1 MLRGRQ
7 NPARVLLFTPG
18 VKSHGENAMR
28 TTVTHLMIPADV
40 PPPYLIGG
48 TGGSLVAVV
57 LVVCALALIGFRIYK
72 SKKK

>member
-1 MLRGRQ
+1 M
-7 NPARVLLFTPG
+7 P
-18 VKSHGENAMR
+18 

-48 TGGSLVAVV
+48 TGGSLVAAV
-57 LVVCALALIGFRIYK
+57 LIVCALALIGFRFYK